1 MTESNPTPTEAPQAS
16 ESSTPSRVLFDA
28 PKHVEGSERKAVY
41 DRTEGR
47 FVTAPGEAGKDAPK
61 YDKVKGHTYATV
73 RV

>member
-1 MTESNPTPTEAPQAS
+1 MTESNPTPTPAPEKAEAKPV
-16 ESSTPSRVLFDA
+16 PFDA

-47 FVTAPGEAGKDAPK
+47 FVTGPGEAGKDAPK
-61 YDKVKGHTYATV
+61 FVKVDGHTYATV